1 MLKQDEL
8 KEVVDIAIEL
18 STTKDESRL
27 LQKILLTAIRI
38 ADCDAG
44 TLYLENNG
52 SSSNSSF
59 R

>member
-38 ADCDAG
+38 AD
-44 TLYLENNG
+44 
-52 SSSNSSF
+52 
-59 R
+59 